1 MKLTTPIKLSRQNP
15 PINYSSKVLLLGS
28 CFAQNMGAKLEYYKF
43 QQCTNPFGILFHPVA
58 IEKLI
63 TRAVN
68 QIWFTSKDVFLQNEQ
83 WHCFLAHS
91 KLSNTS
97 EEDLISALNSA
108 LEKLRFSLLEASHV
122 VFTFGTAWVYK
133 HLEKDT
139 IVANCHKVPQ
149 KEFVKQLLSPD
160 DVSDVLLGIETKLR
174 TINPTCSIINTVSPV
189 RHIKDGLIANSRSKA
204 HLIAGVQEIVSPE
217 KLNYYFPS
225 YEIMMDE
232 LRDYRYYKEDLIHP
246 NQTAIAIIWNAFT
259 GSWICPET
267 AALQKKIATIQS
279 GMLHTPF
286 NENSKAHIH
295 FKKDLEVQISQ
306 VQKALPWAT
315 FLQAG
320 NGFILG

>member
-83 WHCFLAHS
+83 WHCFLTHS

-122 VFTFGTAWVYK
+122 VFTFGTAWVYR
-133 HLEKDT
+133 HLENDT

-217 KLNYYFPS
+217 KFNYYFPS

-315 FLQAG
+315 FL
-320 NGFILG
+320 

>member
-28 CFAQNMGAKLEYYKF
+28 CFAQNMGTKLEYYKF

-68 QIWFTSKDVFLQNEQ
+68 QTWFTSKDVFLQNEQ

-295 FKKDLEVQISQ
+295 FKKDLETKISEIKEQ
-306 VQKALPWAT
+306 LPWAT
-315 FLQAG
+315 FL
-320 NGFILG
+320 

>member
-68 QIWFTSKDVFLQNEQ
+68 QTWFTSKDVFLQNEQ

-189 RHIKDGLIANSRSKA
+189 RHIKDGLLANSRSKA

-246 NQTAIAIIWNAFT
+246 NETAIYLIWEKFLS
-259 GSWICPET
+259 SWVASET
-267 AALQKKIATIQS
+267 FEIQKKIAVIQN
-279 GMLHTPF
+279 GLLHIPF

-295 FKKDLEVQISQ
+295 FKKDLETKISEIKEQ
-306 VQKALPWAT
+306 LPWAT
-315 FLQAG
+315 FL
-320 NGFILG
+320 

>member
-43 QQCTNPFGILFHPVA
+43 LQCTNPFRILFHPVA

-63 TRAVN
+63 TRAIN
-68 QIWFTSKDVFLQNEQ
+68 HTWFTSKDVFLQNEQ

-108 LEKLRFSLLEASHV
+108 LEKLRTSLLEASHV
-122 VFTFGTAWVYK
+122 VFTFGTAWVYR

-149 KEFVKQLLSPD
+149 KKFVKQLLSPD

-174 TINPTCSIINTVSPV
+174 AINPTCSIINTVSPV
-189 RHIKDGLIANSRSKA
+189 RHIKDGLLANSRSKA

-246 NQTAIAIIWNAFT
+246 NQTAIAIIWEKFLS
-259 GSWICPET
+259 SWVASET
-267 AALQKKIATIQS
+267 FEIQKKIAVIQN
-279 GMLHTPF
+279 GLLHIPF

-295 FKKDLEVQISQ
+295 FKKDLETKISEIKEQ
-306 VQKALPWAT
+306 LPWAT
-315 FLQAG
+315 FL
-320 NGFILG
+320 

>member
-68 QIWFTSKDVFLQNEQ
+68 QNWFTSKDVFLQNEQ

-279 GMLHTPF
+279 GLLHTPF

-315 FLQAG
+315 FL
-320 NGFILG
+320 

>member
-68 QIWFTSKDVFLQNEQ
+68 QTWFTSKDVFLQNEQ

-217 KLNYYFPS
+217 KLNHYFPS

-279 GMLHTPF
+279 GLLHIPF
-286 NENSKAHIH
+286 NEHSKAHIH
-295 FKKDLEVQISQ
+295 FKKDLETKISEIKEQ
-306 VQKALPWAT
+306 LPWAT
-315 FLQAG
+315 FL
-320 NGFILG
+320 

>member
-68 QIWFTSKDVFLQNEQ
+68 HTWFTSKDVFLQNEQ

-122 VFTFGTAWVYK
+122 VFTFGTAWVYR

-295 FKKDLEVQISQ
+295 FKKELEVQISQ

-315 FLQAG
+315 FL
-320 NGFILG
+320 

>member
-15 PINYSSKVLLLGS
+15 TINYSSKVLLIGS
-28 CFAQNMGAKLEYYKF
+28 CFAQNMGTKLEYYKF

-63 TRAVN
+63 TRAID
-68 QIWFTSKDVFLQNEQ
+68 QTWFTSKDVFLQNEQ

-246 NQTAIAIIWNAFT
+246 NQTAIHLIWEKFLS
-259 GSWICPET
+259 SWVASET
-267 AALQKKIATIQS
+267 FEIQKKIAVIQN
-279 GMLHTPF
+279 GLLHIPF

-295 FKKDLEVQISQ
+295 FKKDLETKISEIKEQ
-306 VQKALPWAT
+306 LPWAT
-315 FLQAG
+315 FL
-320 NGFILG
+320 

>member
-63 TRAVN
+63 TRAIN
-68 QIWFTSKDVFLQNEQ
+68 HTWFTSKDVFLQNEQ
-83 WHCFLAHS
+83 WHCFLTHS

-149 KEFVKQLLSPD
+149 KKFVKQLLSPD

-174 TINPTCSIINTVSPV
+174 AINPTCSIINTVSPV
-189 RHIKDGLIANSRSKA
+189 RHIKDGLLANSRSKA

-246 NQTAIAIIWNAFT
+246 NQTAIAIIWEKFLS
-259 GSWICPET
+259 SWVASET
-267 AALQKKIATIQS
+267 FEIQKKIAVIQN
-279 GMLHTPF
+279 GLLHIPF
-286 NENSKAHIH
+286 NENSKAHMH
-295 FKKDLEVQISQ
+295 FKKDLETKISEIKEQ
-306 VQKALPWAT
+306 LPWAT
-315 FLQAG
+315 FL
-320 NGFILG
+320 

>member
-28 CFAQNMGAKLEYYKF
+28 CFAQNMGEKLEYYKF

-63 TRAVN
+63 ARAVN
-68 QIWFTSKDVFLQNEQ
+68 QNWFTSKDVFLQNEQ

-189 RHIKDGLIANSRSKA
+189 RHIKDGLIENSRSKA
-204 HLIAGVQEIVSPE
+204 HLIAGVQEIVSPD
-217 KLNYYFPS
+217 KFNYYFPS
-225 YEIMMDE
+225 YEMMMDE

-279 GMLHTPF
+279 GILHTPF

-315 FLQAG
+315 FL
-320 NGFILG
+320 

>member
-63 TRAVN
+63 TRAIN
-68 QIWFTSKDVFLQNEQ
+68 HTWFTSKDVFLQNEQ

-122 VFTFGTAWVYK
+122 VFTFGTAWVYR

-149 KEFVKQLLSPD
+149 KKFVKQLLSPD

-174 TINPTCSIINTVSPV
+174 AINPTCSIINTVSPV
-189 RHIKDGLIANSRSKA
+189 RHIKDGLLANSRSKA

-217 KLNYYFPS
+217 KLNHYFPS

-279 GMLHTPF
+279 GLLHTPF
-286 NENSKAHIH
+286 NGHSKAHIH
-295 FKKDLEVQISQ
+295 FKKDLETKISEIKEQ
-306 VQKALPWAT
+306 LPWAT
-315 FLQAG
+315 FL
-320 NGFILG
+320 

>member
-1 MKLTTPIKLSRQNP
+1 MKLTTPIKLSRQNS

-68 QIWFTSKDVFLQNEQ
+68 HTWFTSKDVFLQNEQ

-122 VFTFGTAWVYK
+122 VFTFGTAWVYR
-133 HLEKDT
+133 HLENDT
-139 IVANCHKVPQ
+139 IVANCHRVPQ
-149 KEFVKQLLSPD
+149 KKFVKQLLSPD

-189 RHIKDGLIANSRSKA
+189 RHIKDGLLANSRSKA

-279 GMLHTPF
+279 GLLHTPF
-286 NENSKAHIH
+286 NGHSKAHIH
-295 FKKDLEVQISQ
+295 FKKDLETKISEIKEQ
-306 VQKALPWAT
+306 LPWAT
-315 FLQAG
+315 FL
-320 NGFILG
+320 

>member
-15 PINYSSKVLLLGS
+15 TINYSSKVLLLGS
-28 CFAQNMGAKLEYYKF
+28 CFAQNMGTKLEYYKF

-68 QIWFTSKDVFLQNEQ
+68 QNWFTSKDVFLQNEQ

-133 HLEKDT
+133 HLEKDI

-189 RHIKDGLIANSRSKA
+189 RHIKDGLLANSRSKA

-246 NQTAIAIIWNAFT
+246 NQTAIHLIWEKFLS
-259 GSWICPET
+259 SWVASET
-267 AALQKKIATIQS
+267 FEIQKKIAVIQN
-279 GMLHTPF
+279 GLLHIPF

-295 FKKDLEVQISQ
+295 FKKDLETKISEIKEQ
-306 VQKALPWAT
+306 LPWAT
-315 FLQAG
+315 FL
-320 NGFILG
+320 

>member
-63 TRAVN
+63 ARAVN
-68 QIWFTSKDVFLQNEQ
+68 QNWFTSKDVFLQNEQ

-189 RHIKDGLIANSRSKA
+189 RHIKDGLIENSRSKA
-204 HLIAGVQEIVSPE
+204 HLIAGVQEIVSPD
-217 KLNYYFPS
+217 KFNYYFPS
-225 YEIMMDE
+225 FEIMMDE

-279 GMLHTPF
+279 GILHTPF

-315 FLQAG
+315 FL
-320 NGFILG
+320 

>member
-15 PINYSSKVLLLGS
+15 TINYSSKVLLLGS
-28 CFAQNMGAKLEYYKF
+28 CFAQNMGEKLEYYKF

-63 TRAVN
+63 TRAVD
-68 QIWFTSKDVFLQNEQ
+68 QTWFTSKDVFLQNEQ

-133 HLEKDT
+133 HLEKDI

-295 FKKDLEVQISQ
+295 FKKDLETKISEIKEQ
-306 VQKALPWAT
+306 LPWAT
-315 FLQAG
+315 FL
-320 NGFILG
+320 

>member
-28 CFAQNMGAKLEYYKF
+28 CFAQNMGEKLEYYKF

-63 TRAVN
+63 ARAVN
-68 QIWFTSKDVFLQNEQ
+68 QNWFTSKDVFLQNEQ

-97 EEDLISALNSA
+97 KEDLISALNSA

-133 HLEKDT
+133 HLEKDI

-189 RHIKDGLIANSRSKA
+189 RHIKDGLIENSRSKA

-217 KLNYYFPS
+217 KFNYYFPS

-279 GMLHTPF
+279 GILHTPF

-315 FLQAG
+315 FL
-320 NGFILG
+320 

>member
-68 QIWFTSKDVFLQNEQ
+68 HTWFTSKDVFLQNEQ

-246 NQTAIAIIWNAFT
+246 NQTAIAIIWEKFLS
-259 GSWICPET
+259 SWVASET
-267 AALQKKIATIQS
+267 FEIQKKIAVIQN
-279 GMLHTPF
+279 GLLHIPF
-286 NENSKAHIH
+286 NENSKAYIH
-295 FKKDLEVQISQ
+295 FKKDLETKISEIKEQ
-306 VQKALPWAT
+306 LPWAT
-315 FLQAG
+315 FL
-320 NGFILG
+320 

>member
-68 QIWFTSKDVFLQNEQ
+68 QTWFTSKDVFLQNEQ

-108 LEKLRFSLLEASHV
+108 LEKLRTSLLEASHV
-122 VFTFGTAWVYK
+122 VFTFGTAWVYR

-149 KEFVKQLLSPD
+149 KKFVKQLLSPD

-174 TINPTCSIINTVSPV
+174 AINPTCSIINTVSPV
-189 RHIKDGLIANSRSKA
+189 RHIKDGLLANSRSKA

-279 GMLHTPF
+279 GLLHTPF

-315 FLQAG
+315 FL
-320 NGFILG
+320 

>member
-1 MKLTTPIKLSRQNP
+1 MKLTTPIKLSKQNP

-68 QIWFTSKDVFLQNEQ
+68 QTWFTSKDVFLQNEQ

-108 LEKLRFSLLEASHV
+108 LEKLRTSLLEASHV

-149 KEFVKQLLSPD
+149 KKFVKQLLSPD

-174 TINPTCSIINTVSPV
+174 AINPTCSIINTVSPV
-189 RHIKDGLIANSRSKA
+189 RHIKDGLIENSRSKA

-217 KLNYYFPS
+217 KLNHYFPS
-225 YEIMMDE
+225 YEIMIDE

-279 GMLHTPF
+279 GLLHTPF
-286 NENSKAHIH
+286 NGHSKAHIH
-295 FKKDLEVQISQ
+295 FKKDLETKISEIKEQ
-306 VQKALPWAT
+306 LPWAT
-315 FLQAG
+315 FL
-320 NGFILG
+320 

>member
-68 QIWFTSKDVFLQNEQ
+68 QTWFTSKDVFLQNEQ

-149 KEFVKQLLSPD
+149 KKFVKQLLSPD

-279 GMLHTPF
+279 GLLHTPF
-286 NENSKAHIH
+286 NGHSKAHLH

-315 FLQAG
+315 FL
-320 NGFILG
+320 

>member
-1 MKLTTPIKLSRQNP
+1 MKLTTPIKLSRQNS

-63 TRAVN
+63 TRAIN
-68 QIWFTSKDVFLQNEQ
+68 HTWFTSKDVFLQNEQ

-108 LEKLRFSLLEASHV
+108 LEKLRTSLLEASHV
-122 VFTFGTAWVYK
+122 VFTFGTAWVYR

-149 KEFVKQLLSPD
+149 KKFVKQLLSPD

-189 RHIKDGLIANSRSKA
+189 RHIKDGLLANSRSKA

-217 KLNYYFPS
+217 KLNHYFPS

-279 GMLHTPF
+279 GLLHTPF
-286 NENSKAHIH
+286 NGHSKAHIH
-295 FKKDLEVQISQ
+295 FKKDLETKISEIKEQ
-306 VQKALPWAT
+306 LPWAT
-315 FLQAG
+315 FL
-320 NGFILG
+320 

>member
-68 QIWFTSKDVFLQNEQ
+68 QTWFTSKDVFLQNEQ

-108 LEKLRFSLLEASHV
+108 LEKLRTSLLEASHV
-122 VFTFGTAWVYK
+122 VFTFGTAWVYR

-149 KEFVKQLLSPD
+149 KKFVKQLLSPD

-174 TINPTCSIINTVSPV
+174 AINPTCSIINTVSPV
-189 RHIKDGLIANSRSKA
+189 RHIKDGLLANSRSKA

-217 KLNYYFPS
+217 KLNHYFPS

-279 GMLHTPF
+279 GLLHTPF
-286 NENSKAHIH
+286 NGHSKAHIH
-295 FKKDLEVQISQ
+295 FKKDLETKISEIKEQ
-306 VQKALPWAT
+306 LPWAT
-315 FLQAG
+315 FL
-320 NGFILG
+320 

>member
-68 QIWFTSKDVFLQNEQ
+68 QTWFTSKDVFLQNEQ

-108 LEKLRFSLLEASHV
+108 LEKLRSSLLEASHV

-149 KEFVKQLLSPD
+149 KKFVKQLLSPD

-174 TINPTCSIINTVSPV
+174 AINPTCSIINTVSPV
-189 RHIKDGLIANSRSKA
+189 RHIKDGLLANSRSKA

-279 GMLHTPF
+279 GLLHTPF
-286 NENSKAHIH
+286 NGHSKAHIH
-295 FKKDLEVQISQ
+295 FKKDLETKISEIKEQ
-306 VQKALPWAT
+306 LPWAT
-315 FLQAG
+315 FL
-320 NGFILG
+320 

>member
-28 CFAQNMGAKLEYYKF
+28 CFAQNMGEKLEYYKF

-63 TRAVN
+63 ARAVN
-68 QIWFTSKDVFLQNEQ
+68 QNWFTSKDVFLQNEQ

-91 KLSNTS
+91 NLSNTS
-97 EEDLISALNSA
+97 KEDLISALNSA
-108 LEKLRFSLLEASHV
+108 LEKLRTSLLEASHV

-149 KEFVKQLLSPD
+149 KKFVKQLLSPD

-204 HLIAGVQEIVSPE
+204 HLIAGVQEIVSPD
-217 KLNYYFPS
+217 KLNYYFTS

-279 GMLHTPF
+279 GILHTPF

-315 FLQAG
+315 FL
-320 NGFILG
+320 

>member
-68 QIWFTSKDVFLQNEQ
+68 QTWFTSKDVFLQNEQ

-189 RHIKDGLIANSRSKA
+189 RHIKDGLLANSRSKA

-246 NQTAIAIIWNAFT
+246 NQTAIAIIWEKFLS
-259 GSWICPET
+259 SWVASET
-267 AALQKKIATIQS
+267 FEIQKKIAVIQN
-279 GMLHTPF
+279 GLLHIPF
-286 NENSKAHIH
+286 NGHSKAHIH
-295 FKKDLEVQISQ
+295 FKKDLETKISEIKEQ
-306 VQKALPWAT
+306 LPWAT
-315 FLQAG
+315 FL
-320 NGFILG
+320 

>member
-63 TRAVN
+63 ARAVN
-68 QIWFTSKDVFLQNEQ
+68 QNWFTSKDIFLQNEQ

-189 RHIKDGLIANSRSKA
+189 RHIKDGLIENSRSKA
-204 HLIAGVQEIVSPE
+204 HLIAGVQEIVSPD
-217 KLNYYFPS
+217 KFNYYFPS
-225 YEIMMDE
+225 YEMMMDE

-315 FLQAG
+315 FL
-320 NGFILG
+320 

>member
-1 MKLTTPIKLSRQNP
+1 MKLTTPIKRSRQNP

-68 QIWFTSKDVFLQNEQ
+68 QTWFTSKDVFLQNEQ

-133 HLEKDT
+133 HLEKDA

-189 RHIKDGLIANSRSKA
+189 RHIKDGLLANSRSKA

-246 NQTAIAIIWNAFT
+246 NQTAIHLIWEKFLS
-259 GSWICPET
+259 SWVASET
-267 AALQKKIATIQS
+267 FEIQKKIAVIQN
-279 GMLHTPF
+279 GLLHIPF

-295 FKKDLEVQISQ
+295 FKKDLETKISEIKEQ
-306 VQKALPWAT
+306 LPWAT
-315 FLQAG
+315 FL
-320 NGFILG
+320 

>member
-68 QIWFTSKDVFLQNEQ
+68 HTWFTSKDVFLQNEQ

-279 GMLHTPF
+279 GLLHTPF

-295 FKKDLEVQISQ
+295 FKKDLETKISEIKEQ
-306 VQKALPWAT
+306 LPWAT
-315 FLQAG
+315 FL
-320 NGFILG
+320 

>member
-68 QIWFTSKDVFLQNEQ
+68 HTWFTSKDVFLQNEQ

-122 VFTFGTAWVYK
+122 VFTFGTALVYK

-204 HLIAGVQEIVSPE
+204 HLIAGVQEIVSSE

-267 AALQKKIATIQS
+267 AALQKKIATIQC

-295 FKKDLEVQISQ
+295 FKKDLETKISEIKEQ
-306 VQKALPWAT
+306 LPWAT
-315 FLQAG
+315 FL
-320 NGFILG
+320 

>member
-68 QIWFTSKDVFLQNEQ
+68 QTWFTSKDVFLQNEQ

-246 NQTAIAIIWNAFT
+246 NQTAIHLIWEKFLS
-259 GSWICPET
+259 SWVASET
-267 AALQKKIATIQS
+267 FEIQKKIAVIQN
-279 GMLHTPF
+279 GLLHIPF

-295 FKKDLEVQISQ
+295 FKKDLETKISEIKEQ
-306 VQKALPWAT
+306 LPWAT
-315 FLQAG
+315 FL
-320 NGFILG
+320 

>member
-68 QIWFTSKDVFLQNEQ
+68 QTWFTSKDVFLQNEQ

-217 KLNYYFPS
+217 KLNHYFPS

-279 GMLHTPF
+279 GLLHTPF
-286 NENSKAHIH
+286 NGHSKAHLL

-315 FLQAG
+315 FL
-320 NGFILG
+320 

>member
-15 PINYSSKVLLLGS
+15 PINYSSKVLLIGS

-68 QIWFTSKDVFLQNEQ
+68 HTWFTSKDVFLQNEQ

-246 NQTAIAIIWNAFT
+246 NQTAIHLIWEKFLS
-259 GSWICPET
+259 SWVASET
-267 AALQKKIATIQS
+267 FEIQKKIAVIQN
-279 GMLHTPF
+279 GLLHIPF

-295 FKKDLEVQISQ
+295 FKKDLETKISEIKEQ
-306 VQKALPWAT
+306 LPWAT
-315 FLQAG
+315 FL
-320 NGFILG
+320 

>member
-15 PINYSSKVLLLGS
+15 PISYSSKVLLLGS
-28 CFAQNMGAKLEYYKF
+28 CFAQNMGTKLEYYKF

-68 QIWFTSKDVFLQNEQ
+68 HTWFTSKDVFLQNEQ

-204 HLIAGVQEIVSPE
+204 HLIAGVQEIVSLE

-267 AALQKKIATIQS
+267 AALQKKIAVIQN
-279 GMLHTPF
+279 GLLHIPF

-295 FKKDLEVQISQ
+295 FKKELEVQISQ

-315 FLQAG
+315 FL
-320 NGFILG
+320 

>member
-68 QIWFTSKDVFLQNEQ
+68 QTWFTSKDVFLQNEQ

-149 KEFVKQLLSPD
+149 KEFVKHLLSPD

-217 KLNYYFPS
+217 KLNHYFPS

-246 NQTAIAIIWNAFT
+246 NQTAIAIIWEKFLS
-259 GSWICPET
+259 SWVASET
-267 AALQKKIATIQS
+267 FEIQKKIAVIQN
-279 GMLHTPF
+279 GLLHIPF

-295 FKKDLEVQISQ
+295 FKKDLETKISEIKEQ
-306 VQKALPWAT
+306 LPWAT
-315 FLQAG
+315 FL
-320 NGFILG
+320 

>member
-68 QIWFTSKDVFLQNEQ
+68 HTWFTSKDVFLQNEQ

-246 NQTAIAIIWNAFT
+246 NQTAIAIIWEKFLS
-259 GSWICPET
+259 SWVASET
-267 AALQKKIATIQS
+267 FEIQKKIAVIQN
-279 GMLHTPF
+279 GLLHIPF

-295 FKKDLEVQISQ
+295 FKKDLETKISEIKEQ
-306 VQKALPWAT
+306 LPWAT
-315 FLQAG
+315 FL
-320 NGFILG
+320 

>member
-15 PINYSSKVLLLGS
+15 TINYSSKVLLLGS

-68 QIWFTSKDVFLQNEQ
+68 QNWFTSKDVFLQNEQ

-189 RHIKDGLIANSRSKA
+189 RHIKDGLLANSRSKA

-295 FKKDLEVQISQ
+295 FKKDLETKISEIKEQ
-306 VQKALPWAT
+306 LPWAT
-315 FLQAG
+315 FL
-320 NGFILG
+320 

>member
-68 QIWFTSKDVFLQNEQ
+68 QTWFTSKDVFLQNEQ

-204 HLIAGVQEIVSPE
+204 HLIAGVQEIVSLE

-279 GMLHTPF
+279 GLLHTPF

-295 FKKDLEVQISQ
+295 FKKELEVQISQ

-315 FLQAG
+315 FL
-320 NGFILG
+320 

>member
-43 QQCTNPFGILFHPVA
+43 QQCTNPFGILFHPAA

-63 TRAVN
+63 TRAID
-68 QIWFTSKDVFLQNEQ
+68 QTWFTSKDVFLQNEQ

-108 LEKLRFSLLEASHV
+108 LEKLRTSLLEASHV

-174 TINPTCSIINTVSPV
+174 AINPTCSIINTVSPV
-189 RHIKDGLIANSRSKA
+189 RHIKDGLLANSRSKA
-204 HLIAGVQEIVSPE
+204 HLIAGVQEIVSSE

-279 GMLHTPF
+279 GLLHTPF
-286 NENSKAHIH
+286 NEHSKAHIH
-295 FKKDLEVQISQ
+295 FKKDLETKISEIKEQ
-306 VQKALPWAT
+306 LPWAT
-315 FLQAG
+315 FL
-320 NGFILG
+320 

>member
-63 TRAVN
+63 TRAIN
-68 QIWFTSKDVFLQNEQ
+68 HTWFTSKDVFLQNEQ

-108 LEKLRFSLLEASHV
+108 LEKLRTSLLEASHV
-122 VFTFGTAWVYK
+122 VFTFGTAWVYR

-149 KEFVKQLLSPD
+149 KKFVKQLLSPD

-174 TINPTCSIINTVSPV
+174 AINPTCSIINTVSPV
-189 RHIKDGLIANSRSKA
+189 RHIKDGLLANSRSKA

-246 NQTAIAIIWNAFT
+246 NQTAIAIIWEKFLS
-259 GSWICPET
+259 SWVASET
-267 AALQKKIATIQS
+267 FEIQKKIAVIQN
-279 GMLHTPF
+279 GLLHIPF
-286 NENSKAHIH
+286 NEHSKAHIH
-295 FKKDLEVQISQ
+295 FKKDLETKISEIKEQ
-306 VQKALPWAT
+306 LPWAT
-315 FLQAG
+315 FL
-320 NGFILG
+320 